1 MRYADTDHEGLDYKL
16 MNTEEDDARFIKSF
30 RAVYARLDEMDK
42 SLVKAHKHIFGRQD
56 HTWVGGSENRR
67 FYIWRL
73 DELWILVANK
83 YGVTW
88 EVPPGMT
95 IERAWELWDR
105 YCDIVLN
112 GPHTQ
117 MSGTEAC
124 HPICGLCETCQS

>member
-1 MRYADTDHEGLDYKL
+1 MRYADTNHERLEYKL

-30 RAVYARLDEMDK
+30 RAVYARLDEMGK
-42 SLVKAHKHIFGRQD
+42 SLVQVHKHIFGRQD

-88 EVPPGMT
+88 EVPPGVT
-95 IERAWELWDR
+95 IERVWDLWDK
-105 YCDIVLN
+105 YCEAVLSVQN
-112 GPHTQ
+112 PPE
-117 MSGTEAC
+117 S
-124 HPICGLCETCQS
+124 ETPASRPTCTPG